1 MINKL
6 HFKSLLLMLCMM
18 LGVSA
23 WAQTD
28 NSTNYTGNVTL
39 STAGGTKTSDCK
51 VSINNTQYNGIK
63 AGTSSVAGAIVVTVP
78 ANTKYLHMHVAGWNG
93 ESVTLKVT
101 PTGYSDNISLTANSG
116 ISGNTP
122 FTFSGDA
129 SSTNYY
135 KVITFSSA
143 LTAST
148 ELTFTASSG
157 KRFVVWGVTAEALPS
172 GETRED
178 SEISFSESAVALNLG
193 DTFTAPELYNPNDAE
208 LDGNSSWE
216 SSNTAVATVDAT
228 TGAVTIVGAGIT
240 TITFTFNGD
249 NDYLPCE
256 VSYTITVTDPNG
268 PGTSAANPYTVAQA
282 IAAIDAGTGV
292 TGVYATGIVSKIVTA
307 FSSQHGNISYNISAD
322 GTESGSQ
329 LQAYRGK
336 SYNGANF
343 TSADDIKVGDSVVVY
358 GNLTKYGSTYEFA
371 ADNQLVSLVRNNAL
385 TEAPVISGETS
396 FLTTTTV
403 TITAAEGIVYY
414 TLDGTDPTENSTQ
427 YTTPFTLTATTTVKA
442 IAVASGKTP
451 SLVASKT
458 FTKNEVK
465 NGFAALVAGG
475 VNAYVQL
482 NNAIVTYVAGTSAYM
497 EDATGGIFLHE
508 CKGDLAVGDKITG
521 IMQVTNYTTYYNLP
535 EIKAFTLVEGYTKT
549 TGNTVTPT
557 ELTIADLTANF
568 NRYLSCYV
576 KIADATVTS
585 AFSSN
590 NATIEQ
596 NGNTITLRAQN
607 SSETLSVTVNATVDV
622 VAHPALYN
630 SAKQIAV
637 WSQNQIIVTSATQTD
652 AEVSFGHPTAT
663 IEIGEVFTNAINAPG
678 SLAFT
683 YASNNTNVA
692 TVDQNGNVTGV
703 AVGTATITVSWAA
716 TTEYF
721 AGSATYTVEVV
732 TEIPSTTFTRVTSA
746 SQLVAGK
753 EYILVVPDSA
763 VAMGVATTSN
773 LRTAV
778 RVNLSG
784 DKVSLKKEEVAVLT
798 LGGTTNAWTLLAS
811 DNGKYLSLT
820 SNNNNLNAATDPTLA
835 TSQWAIDETDGGFRL
850 KTTAQSDTRYVQ
862 YNYNSGNPRF
872 VCYKNTQ
879 KDAYLFVKQEATASG
894 DVNNDGYVNA
904 EDLEVLVSEIIY
916 GGADPTTCD
925 ITGDGSVTL
934 ADVTALVNI
943 LRANSGNN

>member
-1 MINKL
+1 MFKKL
-6 HFKSLLLMLCMM
+6 TNFYFKSLLLVLGMM
-18 LGVSA
+18 LGGSA
-23 WAQTD
+23 WAD
-28 NSTNYTGNVTL
+28 NVTDVL
-39 STAGGTKTSDCK
+39 TAADFAATGSTYTDFAGVQKNTAVYAGQSAKNSNGAIQLRSKNSNSGIVSTTSGGTVK
-51 VSINNTQYNGIK
+51 
-63 AGTSSVAGAIVVTVP
+63 
-78 ANTKYLHMHVAGWNG
+78 
-93 ESVTLKVT
+93 SVTITVESGSNT
-101 PTGYSDNISLTANSG
+101 IDIYGSNTAYTAASDLYGTNKGTKIGSLTATGTVTFNDSYAYVG
-116 ISGNTP
+116 IRSNNGAIYLAEV
-122 FTFSGDA
+122 S
-129 SSTNYY
+129 
-135 KVITFSSA
+135 IT
-143 LTAST
+143 
-148 ELTFTASSG
+148 
-157 KRFVVWGVTAEALPS
+157 WNQPDPS
-172 GETRED
+172 DTRED

-208 LDGNSSWE
+208 LDDNSSWA
-216 SSNTAVATVDAT
+216 SSNTAVATVNAT
-228 TGAVTIVGAGIT
+228 TGAVTIVGAGVT

-256 VSYTITVTDPNG
+256 VSYTLTVTDPNG
-268 PGTSAANPYTVAQA
+268 PGTSADNPYSVALA

-343 TSADDIKVGDSVVVY
+343 TSEDDIKVGDSVVVY

-371 ADNQLVSLVRNNAL
+371 ADNQLVSLVRNTAL
-385 TEAPVISGETS
+385 TEVPVISGETS

-403 TITAAEGIVYY
+403 TITAAEGTIYY
-414 TLDGTDPTENSTQ
+414 TLDGTDPTENSTP
-427 YTTPFTLTATTTVKA
+427 YTAPFTLNATTTVKA
-442 IAVASGKTP
+442 IAVATGKTP

-458 FTKNEVK
+458 FTKSEVMS
-465 NGFAALVAGG
+465 GLAALVSLAKNG
-475 VNAYVQL
+475 YVEL
-482 NNAIVTYVAGTSAYM
+482 NDAIVTYVTGNNAYM
-497 EDATGGIFLHE
+497 EDATGGIYLMG
-508 CKGDLAVGDKITG
+508 CKGNLAVGDKITG

-535 EIKAFTLVEGYTKT
+535 EIKAFTLVEGYTRT

-557 ELTIADLTANF
+557 ELTIADLTDNF

-585 AFSSN
+585 AFSSK

-596 NGNTITLRAQN
+596 NGSTITLRDQN
-607 SSETLSVTVNATVDV
+607 SSAPLSVTANATVDV

-630 SAKQIAV
+630 STKQIAV
-637 WSQNQIIVTSATQTD
+637 WSQDQIIVTSATQTD

-716 TTEYF
+716 TAEYF

-773 LRTAV
+773 LRSAV
-778 RVNLSG
+778 SVNLSN
-784 DKVSLKKEEVAVLT
+784 DKVSIKKEEVAVLT
-798 LGGTTNAWTLLAS
+798 LGGASGAWTFLAS
-811 DNGKYLSLT
+811 DNDKYLALT
-820 SNNNNLNAATDPTLA
+820 SNANNINSSDDATLTS
-835 TSQWAIDETDGGFRL
+835 SQWVITDDFRL
-850 KTTAQSDTRYVQ
+850 NSASQTERYVQ
-862 YNYNSGNPRF
+862 YNYNQGNPRF

-879 KDAYLFVKQEATASG
+879 KDAYLFVKEDGAEPG
-894 DVNNDGYVNA
+894 DVNNDGDVND
-904 EDLEVLVSEIIY
+904 EDLEVLVSLLLY
-916 GGADPTTCD
+916 GGADSSCD
-925 ITGDGSVTL
+925 VNKDGHYGVG
-934 ADVTALVNI
+934 DVTALVNI
-943 LRANSGNN
+943 LRAKANPNGGE